1 MTSASRYAKPE
12 DAKHDMTRSALTQSR
27 YLQQQAG
34 TVPKILLFFIEYP
47 TSR

>member
-27 YLQQQAG
+27 YLPEQGAA
-34 TVPKILLFFIEYP
+34 VPKTLLFFIEYP